1 MLATSY
7 PSGQNISSTRCLLS
21 VGRWNDF
28 FVRGA
33 FYPGLPMDVSSLHP
47 SARST
52 LTKLVVGPF
61 RQLRVYVRTF
71 LSRAAT
77 AARPLH
83 PGLKNFSPVCSFQL
97 PFVEPC
103 DPSSRVVAAAWPE
116 ARTPPPSSYRCWARL
131 RWWSC
136 TTRRRCIARTK
147 RGGWVREPAIGFT
160 E

>member
-7 PSGQNISSTRCLLS
+7 PSGQNISSARCRLS

-33 FYPGLPMDVSSLHP
+33 FYPGLPMDVSSLHL

-52 LTKLVVGPF
+52 WTKVVVGPF
-61 RQLRVYVRTF
+61 RLPRVYARTF

-83 PGLKNFSPVCSFQL
+83 PGLKTSVQSVLSNYLSSNPVIRLAGQL
-97 PFVEPC
+97 PLSGRRIV
-103 DPSSRVVAAAWPE
+103 
-116 ARTPPPSSYRCWARL
+116 PPAVFLPL
-131 RWWSC
+131 L
-136 TTRRRCIARTK
+136 
-147 RGGWVREPAIGFT
+147 G
-160 E
+160 